1 MGRQGGSRGPLHR
14 CLLSPQGAGVGAGTA
29 SGAPG
34 PPALLPRTAGDR
46 RLAGRGLGF
55 YPSAGRVG
63 DKASKTSAKVPL
75 KAGPVVPAVCVT
87 GWIDGVGGD
96 GVGGGRGSLARP
108 GQGQPCSPGPQINV
122 SPINAAEGPAVMSG
136 ATVPLL
142 SGSGWPGLG
151 RGPARA
157 AGRAEG
163 AWDFLGEEKGE
174 APRARPPCGLD
185 PRRPSFKIPF

>member
-29 SGAPG
+29 SGASG

-96 GVGGGRGSLARP
+96 GVGGGRGHWP
-108 GQGQPCSPGPQINV
+108 GQARGSPV
-122 SPINAAEGPAVMSG
+122 A
-136 ATVPLL
+136 L
-142 SGSGWPGLG
+142 
-151 RGPARA
+151 
-157 AGRAEG
+157 
-163 AWDFLGEEKGE
+163 
-174 APRARPPCGLD
+174 APR
-185 PRRPSFKIPF
+185 

>member
-1 MGRQGGSRGPLHR
+1 
-14 CLLSPQGAGVGAGTA
+14 
-29 SGAPG
+29 
-34 PPALLPRTAGDR
+34 
-46 RLAGRGLGF
+46 
-55 YPSAGRVG
+55 
-63 DKASKTSAKVPL
+63 
-75 KAGPVVPAVCVT
+75 
-87 GWIDGVGGD
+87 
-96 GVGGGRGSLARP
+96 
-108 GQGQPCSPGPQINV
+108 
-122 SPINAAEGPAVMSG
+122 MSG

-185 PRRPSFKIPF
+185 LGALALKFLSDSKSCEDDPPGKAVKQHEEGRSLFP